1 MRHLIFAAI
10 LSFFSIT
17 ITAQSTEWTVTQTLE
32 PYPTSFLSIWLSSP
46 GSSTISILYSGT
58 AAVDFRVRVTLI
70 NSSNKELMKAKSPLE
85 QFTSGP
91 NSLTYAGSDVFS
103 WSDITYDNTTM
114 VQILRSNRFP
124 EGTYTQKVE
133 VFAANGTTLLA
144 ENSGSF
150 TIIYPDSPVLFGPA
164 NQSTVDY
171 ANPIFSWATI
181 NLPATV
187 NANYNLKIVEKLSG
201 QTANQALS
209 ANPDHH
215 AATIINGGNYVYPQD
230 AYALTNGKEYVW
242 KIRVVDDNDIPLA
255 TNDGN
260 SEFWTFTYSNPTA
273 PGFVPPFTR
282 IDLKRNV
289 AWFSDFE
296 SLNMISSGDNYIYNG
311 TTTLKLKLSGTE
323 TTDLTATVENLT
335 FPKNQSNPSTFSA
348 GRVTATIPSGTLASS
363 ITGSYFTPASVEFT
377 SADGLVI
384 KGTIKIPNGTT
395 TFTEDISIPVNAS
408 GELQGTVSSSNSED
422 NPVISFGN
430 SAVKVNLTAYKVV
443 FPGGAISYS
452 GKVLAFGDKVLSS
465 FTSLSPNSSGNLT
478 GTIESETA
486 VSLEAVPAS
495 PGRFTMKFNGGSGSF
510 TFDVSTGAS
519 SISVTLSE
527 PKFNVNVSGLFEKA
541 LTGSA
546 SFTAGLR
553 YNSTEPNAPGL
564 QVQNASSFT
573 TTGVPFSENGL
584 KFSNSHRADV
594 STLRLDSL
602 TASGESFDF
611 KMSLTV
617 THKFPGLSL
626 YITPIENVVFT
637 KRGISLPALT
647 SATVESE
654 TNSGN
659 SRIIDGF
666 QVTFQTATSS
676 AALWTGGTNNQAM
689 TLDVKVRLS
698 GLPVGSSEDLFQLEL
713 PLSGTITGSGLTL
726 TFPQKTFTSSF
737 IQLPGSIKYN
747 LKEWGGSIT
756 GTVTNGEYGFISEL
770 AVKGSVSLPADIF
783 GNSEAHTWDLG
794 SGQLRMNAKGQLTG
808 KITGASGLSGY
819 MNGIFPVGFSNP
831 EIDFQMVEDVQ
842 KIYLGRSGSVNLE
855 PLSGS
860 AQNAAIQLQYE
871 VTGKELKSFS
881 GSYSSQTALNI
892 PPGTS
897 SFKLNTNSLSVQ
909 PNGMIVNGRTTVSF
923 SSTESTPV
931 TADGVRFRYSDG
943 RVDTGKIVFDNGFG
957 VTINLANGT
966 TNASYSTGLRSGE
979 YTAGDGM
986 VFNTPVNCLYTH
998 EGLTIATGNDSAF
1011 LRYKGMTYRMEAL
1024 YTNLKA
1030 DVSPFK
1036 VISGYIDF
1044 KINGV
1049 IAARL
1054 NKTEFKIN
1062 ENALPVLPEKIA
1074 LLSGHIAYIQIKDG
1088 SNYLVDYSHEG
1099 NQVRIQTRTGQPVK
1113 AYFRALSFKNP
1124 QFPEIPVT
1132 FNILLNTSDYSIAS
1146 GEITADIPAADL
1158 SKFDLTVKGI
1168 PAKLKSFKYS
1178 KGSSGLYT
1186 ITFGSI
1192 ISMFDKDMNT
1202 QPVDLTL
1209 NGDGTFGGDF
1219 ITTPNAVISLSSGID
1234 DGMIVFQADTVRGNI
1249 NTQVLNFA
1257 TAQYEIDVAGGIRL
1271 KMADNTYQGA
1281 GATFRFTGGNSSL
1294 AEISNYR
1301 PDDFSNDK
1309 KFPVNKVSF
1318 DLSML
1323 KISELRYN
1331 YQTKALGYKVLITGR
1346 PEITSRGF
1354 TLRAPKEVEDII
1366 LDNTIGMRIPSAS
1379 HYYVEAE
1386 SDTFRLSGFEVKIRH
1401 FASYGRTVRTMS
1413 NAKPI
1418 QLGFAFQLVFGCPDF
1433 PENFPVRLKGLRFYV
1448 QTARYGNNDEL
1459 YGNIVTTTLS
1469 GVRHIP
1475 IGNNWGGFLVNKVGG
1490 RLAVTNDQ
1498 QTVDVEAIGGYFL
1511 PNHMRESTNP
1521 YGWIPFSETATVKL
1535 NSKGLLTGTIANDAF
1550 TNSSVNMKVGRA
1562 EYVVTNRTLTLG
1574 VSNNA
1579 QTSVLSGNTAVKL
1592 LLNGTN
1598 TTTANGTGFSFD
1610 LVEGKHTAGTVN
1622 FQNVKVA
1629 LPLSMP
1635 SFEFSVASL
1644 PFGPDGITFNGAG
1657 NLKAGTEQ
1665 KGVAFSNWKLNS
1677 KDFGYISGQVAFP
1690 TAFRMSV
1697 VPIMGLMF
1705 YNVLPTTYTETAD
1718 PNVVLNIA
1726 ANSATLTDKLTFTG
1740 QGTASAR
1747 NQGGTEDNLRL
1758 AFEEAPEI
1766 RFSDFVV
1773 SKGSL
1778 SLYKGT
1784 TKVGFINSGGLSL
1797 TQIGSPMPENL
1808 VLGAM
1813 TTGYIKLRD
1822 GNTELAQKDEVSNG
1836 LRIRN
1841 KTGQTL
1847 QMFVPGLQYGD
1858 ATVPVFNVTLDVVI
1872 NKTTGAVVSGT
1883 ITHTAAAGQVLKDL
1897 SAKGIPFKVKTL
1909 KYSTI
1914 NDQYRLTASGVT
1926 ALPAVLSA
1934 LETEI
1939 SDVWFSN
1946 GKLTGIRNN
1955 GNITQSY
1962 NATGGYKKIAVI
1974 GPMATFKMQ
1983 AAEYTFGDNASYKIS
1998 GDISSK
2004 LFKGTGNDTSYIH
2017 YTATFVNNQFAFTFT
2032 PSSSDGLNIGKFRL
2046 SPEALGTSPA
2056 ISIAF
2061 YPTDFLLYFNG
2072 SLEAP
2077 QMAAGFSIT
2086 LAGLAVNKTTAA
2098 ANPINITTTAQQQTF
2113 TMFAS
2118 DFIVKNNGTT
2128 AAVTISYA
2136 QDILFVGM
2144 NGSMNFMG
2152 TDLPFTNFFVNSA
2165 GFMNI
2170 GGTNTGSFV
2179 PANSPVTMLANRLRV
2194 TNLGLV
2200 TVNNEY
2206 NLRATVS
2213 YQLPAPA
2220 TAGWNNGTFDIPAS
2234 QAKTGTKNLTFLNEA
2249 PSLGN
2254 DVTEY
2259 NFWAGKYDVQYVG
2272 LKIDFSDYGAS
2283 ELQQVSTFYADGVST
2298 HKNIRFGTV
2307 SGGTITPGLSMAFDN
2322 SNSWVDEL
2330 ELTND
2335 VSFKYNNLSYDLDEE
2350 DISFDTLSNGG
2361 FKMVIGGE
2369 VKIAMTG
2376 VFEGS
2381 LTFSGLEVTS
2391 DNKVNK
2397 FKESLTGGS
2406 VSVGN
2411 LFSASLTRFAMS
2423 TTPTNIYIPD
2433 PNGEKVTSGPDK
2445 GKVKTLVQPV
2455 NSFLVFGGTLQVG
2468 EKGGGILA
2476 EGGVDSFLV
2485 YQRRNLNGSDGG
2497 TNFVIA
2503 NFNFKKQDKFEFK
2516 VNLALLN
2523 GDGGDFS
2530 VVVAGMVKV
2539 SDNSFVA
2546 AGKLAKWKGK
2556 FSAGIFLAATDGLK
2570 IQIGPVQITGVGGGF
2585 FFNPT
2590 DADIKLIRDLCEF
2603 TDEYTKSIK
2612 DKVAGAPVT
2621 QPPLLAIFIYGG
2633 AAIGSKEALNGRILL
2648 TIANNKLILDGRID
2662 VLNRKD
2668 EIYGL
2673 LNVEVGF
2680 IQPYVEGTLAVT
2692 VKIADGNV
2700 LDANGQMQFFYY
2712 SSSNWGLVGSASIKV
2727 LKGIMKGS
2735 GDFYA
2740 GNKGFFVGVEF
2751 NAGFDVWII
2760 EVNAGFALK
2769 AWYKPDISWGAYF
2782 RLTLSASVLGGVASA
2797 RGELKGVLIGSPE
2810 FALAGGAS
2818 LRIRVLFV
2826 SWSGS
2831 IWMRIKKDGVRAG
2844 FGSDPAVD
2852 KLIAQAENMANDMLK
2867 AVNDAKANM
2876 VANKPIPTLGI
2887 TPEVIAAASAELLKI
2902 MKKARTLESGNALTQ
2917 AQKDSINAWVTSEL
2931 YGANSDADATLRTYL
2946 TKLTGRI
2953 LDNDGSLSRTSIANA
2968 LTEMNSAAN
2977 AYKTA
2982 VSDMSIALGEFA
2994 LTIEVPSAVDPEG
3007 VEDPVGATRFTFPT
3021 ARNTEPTATD
3031 PSFSLNTGMVINN
3044 STKVQSFM
3052 VSAENYHDL
3061 LKKNIERIDTAIA
3074 RFDRVFKN
3082 ANSSYLTIG
3091 TKYLVVREK
3100 VEAFNKRLSEYYFN
3114 DIRAI
3119 IDYKTW
3125 SDQNIE
3131 LFKNALDYKFDS
3143 RHSYLPQWQQIARLD
3158 QDQRVRLYNRW
3169 GRIRSLSGSFSTPW
3183 DPGTF
3188 NSVWNAWGDDTK
3200 KTESK
3205 AQGVNLYYTIP
3216 GTAFV
3221 DLNADRKN
3229 MLASVSREFSTK
3241 MKEIDD
3247 LAATYTSMLD
3257 EVFAKRRKMS
3267 ENLFEVTERFIYWK
3281 DKAPKNAND
3290 KTGDFKNI
3298 APTLTQLKAKRTA
3311 IIASNTAPELSVT
3324 SSSTTNNKYYADV
3337 KMNWTGSHPDGIV
3350 DYSLASMV
3358 WSSGAS
3364 GRIILPFKTLSKATA
3379 LNLIEFNDG
3388 LGEHYKYGEYT
3399 IRARS
3404 GSGFYRQKKVTFQR
3418 INLGFTDANINTPVS
3433 TQNNTIPPDNTP
3445 PYMFYP
3451 GAPGQAARGLWI
3463 IGMPQVRGA
3472 NIVRTPYGNEETPHF
3487 ITNKTNEVRIMF
3499 NASDEESG
3507 VSSFE
3512 YKILKRN
3519 LRDTL
3524 EVVRDW
3530 TNIGAINEYLIQG
3543 LNMQQGM
3550 EYTSQSTWDARVSA
3564 YQTDWANFTRYLI
3577 CMRAIN
3583 GANLKSREKYVVV
3596 CIDTLRPPKVQ
3607 FTTMTEQTTINQ
3619 GWASTVQH
3627 LNQKLTPPLPNYEQE
3642 TRSITLFFP
3651 FNYQNYSPSEYI
3663 YQLYALPGD
3672 IPVYPEPRRDLN
3684 IQAQKRGSN
3693 IYYDGKLVEVPPQF
3707 LKYKRFRLEMMQAKI
3722 TGAVSD
3728 LDTSSR
3734 HIPLPFYND
3743 VNDRYNWRPNAP
3755 VFYWFAGIPPGHQG
3769 SYPNGNINLYF
3780 KTLGDH
3786 NQGIRKYLYRI
3797 QTNSGRYTEWKDLPP
3812 IPEDRILRLDSAF
3825 FAGSETWLKPG
3836 DEFEVDVRPMSGNY
3850 YMYNISRANQM
3861 ILPAKSPKVQNFSVD
3876 IVKKF
3881 YNYVPYYAVV
3891 LTMFKEPVT
3900 TTKSYYIRTE
3910 QFVNGKWV
3918 TPAKGNSRM
3927 FHYLQANGT
3936 PFDYWHDLWSGQY
3949 TNGMMPF
3956 RNANSSGTG
3965 YVTGGEFWR
3974 IYVKSIDADGNESP
3988 EVMKEM
3994 VW

>member
-1 MRHLIFAAI
+1 MKRSILAAI
-10 LSFFSIT
+10 FYLSGVFLFG
-17 ITAQSTEWTVTQTLE
+17 QSTQWTVTQTLE

-46 GSSTISILYSGT
+46 GSSTISIIYSGT
-58 AAVDFRVRVTLI
+58 APVDFIVRVTLK

-124 EGTYTQKVE
+124 EGGYTQKVE
-133 VFAANGTTLLA
+133 IFAANGTTLLA
-144 ENSGSF
+144 EHTGSF

-187 NANYNLKIVEKLSG
+187 NANYELKIVEKLTG
-201 QTANQALS
+201 QNSTQALAS
-209 ANPDHH
+209 NPDHH
-215 AATIINGGNYVYPQD
+215 AATIINNGNYVYPQD
-230 AYALTNGKEYVW
+230 AYALANGKEYVW
-242 KIRVVDDNDIPLA
+242 KIRVVDDNNIPLA

-282 IDLKRNV
+282 IDLKQNV
-289 AWFSDFE
+289 AWFTDFE

-311 TTTLKLKLSGTE
+311 TTTLKLKLSGSE
-323 TTDLTATVENLT
+323 TVDLTATVENLT
-335 FPKNQSNPSTFSA
+335 FPKNQSNPSTFSG

-363 ITGSYFTPASVEFT
+363 ITGSYFTPGSVEFT
-377 SADGLVI
+377 SSDGLVI

-395 TFTEDISIPVNAS
+395 TFTEEISIPVNAS
-408 GELQGTVSSSNSED
+408 GALQGTISSTNNED

-430 SAVKVNLTAYKVV
+430 AAVKVNLTAYKLV

-452 GKVLAFGDKVLSS
+452 GKVVAFGDKVLSS
-465 FTSLSPNSSGNLT
+465 FTALAPNSSGNLA
-478 GTIESETA
+478 GNIESSTA
-486 VSLEAVPAS
+486 VTLEAVPAS

-510 TFDVSTGAS
+510 TFDVTTGAS
-519 SISVTLSE
+519 SISVTLTE
-527 PKFNVNVSGLFEKA
+527 PKFNVSVTGLFEKA

-546 SFTAGLR
+546 SFTAGLS

-594 STLRLDSL
+594 SSLRLDSL
-602 TASGESFDF
+602 TAVGESFDF

-626 YITPIENVVFT
+626 YIAPIENVLFT
-637 KRGISLPALT
+637 KRGIALPALT
-647 SATVESE
+647 NASIESE
-654 TNSGN
+654 TNSGLG
-659 SRIIDGF
+659 RMVDGF
-666 QVTFQTATSS
+666 QVTFQTASSS

-689 TLDVKVRLS
+689 TLAVNVRLS

-713 PLSGTITGSGLTL
+713 ALSGTITNSGLTL
-726 TFPQKTFTSSF
+726 NFPQKTFTSSF
-737 IQLPGSIKYN
+737 IQLPGGIKYN
-747 LKEWGGSIT
+747 LKEWAGSIT
-756 GTVTNGEYGFISEL
+756 GTVTDGEYGFISEL
-770 AVKGSVSLPADIF
+770 SVKGSVSLPENIF
-783 GNSEAHTWDLG
+783 GNSQPHTWDLG
-794 SGQLRMNAKGQLTG
+794 SGQLRMNAKGHLTG
-808 KITGASGLSGY
+808 RITGATGLSGY

-831 EIDFQMVEDVQ
+831 EIDFQMVEDIQ
-842 KIYLGRSGSVNLE
+842 KIYLGRSGRLNLE
-855 PLSGS
+855 PLTGS
-860 AQNAAIQLQYE
+860 SQDANTQLQYE
-871 VTGKELKSFS
+871 VTAKEMVSFS
-881 GSYSSQTALNI
+881 GSYSSTTAINI

-897 SFKLNTNSLSVQ
+897 EFKLNTNSISIQ
-909 PNGMIVNGRTTVSF
+909 PKGMLVNGRTTVSF
-923 SSTESTPV
+923 GSTESTPV
-931 TADGVRFRYSDG
+931 TADGLRFRYSDG
-943 RVDTGKIVFDNGFG
+943 KLDTGKIVFDKGIG

-966 TNASYSTGLRSGE
+966 SNPSYSTSLRSNV
-979 YTAGDGM
+979 YTSGNGM
-986 VFNTPVNCLYTH
+986 VFNTPANSVYTQ
-998 EGLTIATGNDSAF
+998 EELTVETGSDTAYLKHNGANYQLLAQFSQ
-1011 LRYKGMTYRMEAL
+1011 
-1024 YTNLKA
+1024 LKA
-1030 DVSPFK
+1030 DISPFK
-1036 VISGYIDF
+1036 VNSGRIDF
-1044 KINGV
+1044 TLNGV
-1049 IAARL
+1049 VAATLSSTGFTL
-1054 NKTEFKIN
+1054 NES
-1062 ENALPVLPEKIA
+1062 VLPSLPDKIA
-1074 LLSGHIAYIQIKDG
+1074 LLAASIGYIQIKG
-1088 SNYLVDYSHEG
+1088 TSGFLVDYTQEG
-1099 NQVRIQTRTGQPVK
+1099 NQVRIQTRTGQSVN
-1113 AYFRALSFKNP
+1113 AYFPALSFGASP
-1124 QFPEIPVT
+1124 APEVPVT
-1132 FNILLNTSDYSIAS
+1132 FNVLVNSSDYSVSS
-1146 GEITADIPAADL
+1146 GEITAVIPAASL
-1158 SKFDLTVKGI
+1158 SKFDLTGRGI
-1168 PAKLKSFKYS
+1168 PAKLKSFTYS
-1178 KGSSGLYT
+1178 KSSSGLYT
-1186 ITFGSI
+1186 LTFGSI
-1192 ISMFDKDMNT
+1192 VSMLGRDMNT
-1202 QPVDLTL
+1202 QPVNLTL
-1209 NGDGTFGGDF
+1209 GGDGTFGGDF
-1219 ITTPNAVISLSSGID
+1219 TTNPNAVISLTSGID
-1234 DGMIVFQADTVRGNI
+1234 DGKIVLQADTVKGNI
-1249 NTQVLNFA
+1249 NTQVLNF
-1257 TAQYEIDVAGGIRL
+1257 TTPQYEIDVAGGIRL
-1271 KMADNTYQGA
+1271 KMTDNTYQGA
-1281 GATFRFTGGNSSL
+1281 GATFRFNGSTV
-1294 AEISNYR
+1294 ETSNYN

-1309 KFPVNKVSF
+1309 MFPVNKVSF
-1318 DLSML
+1318 DVSNL
-1323 KISELRYN
+1323 KISELKYN
-1331 YQTKALGYKVLITGR
+1331 YQTKALGYKLLMTGR
-1346 PEITSRGF
+1346 PEITSKGF

-1366 LDNTIGMRIPSAS
+1366 LDNTIGMKIPPAT

-1386 SDTFRLSGFEVKIRH
+1386 SDTFRLSGFAVTIRH

-1413 NAKPI
+1413 DAKPI
-1418 QLGFAFQLVFGCPDF
+1418 ALGFAFQLIFSCPDF
-1433 PENFPVRLKGLRFYV
+1433 PENFPDRLKGLKFYV
-1448 QTARYGNNDEL
+1448 QTARYGLNDEL

-1469 GVRHIP
+1469 GIRHIP

-1490 RLAVTNDQ
+1490 KLAVTNDL

-1511 PNHMRESTNP
+1511 PYHMRESTNP

-1535 NSKGLLTGTIANDAF
+1535 DSKGLLTGTVANDAF
-1550 TNSSVNMKVGRA
+1550 TNASVNMKAGRV
-1562 EYVVTNRTLTLG
+1562 EYVLTNRTLTLG
-1574 VSNNA
+1574 VNNNT
-1579 QTSVLSGNTAVKL
+1579 QTSVLSGNAAVKL

-1598 TTTANGTGFSFD
+1598 TATANGTGFAFD

-1629 LPLSMP
+1629 LPMTMP

-1665 KGVAFSNWKLNS
+1665 KGVTFSNWKLNS
-1677 KDFGYISGQVAFP
+1677 NDFGYISGQVAFP

-1697 VPIMGLMF
+1697 VPILGIMF
-1705 YNVLPTTYTETAD
+1705 YNVLPTSYTETAD

-1758 AFEEAPEI
+1758 AYEEAPEI
-1766 RFSDFVV
+1766 RFSDFKVT
-1773 SKGSL
+1773 KGSL
-1778 SLYKGT
+1778 SLYKDT
-1784 TKVGFINSGGLSL
+1784 AKVGFINSSGLTLSS
-1797 TQIGSPMPENL
+1797 IGSAMPENL

-1813 TTGYIKLRD
+1813 TTGYIKLRE
-1822 GNTELAQKDEVSNG
+1822 GSTEYAQKDEVSSG

-1847 QMFVPGLQYGD
+1847 QMVVPGLQYGD
-1858 ATVPVFNVTLDVVI
+1858 ATAPVFNVTLDVVI

-1883 ITHTAAAGQVLKDL
+1883 ITHTAATGQFLKDL
-1897 SAKGIPFKVKTL
+1897 SGKGIPFKVKTL
-1909 KYSTI
+1909 KYATV

-1939 SDVWFSN
+1939 NDVWFSN

-1962 NATGGYKKIAVI
+1962 NATGGYKKMAAI

-2004 LFKGTGNDTSYIH
+2004 LFKGTGSDTSYIH
-2017 YTATFVNNQFAFTFT
+2017 FTATYSNNQFAFTFT
-2032 PSSSDGLNIGKFRL
+2032 PSSTDGLNIGKFRL
-2046 SPEALGTSPA
+2046 KPAPLGTNPA
-2056 ISIAF
+2056 IAITF

-2077 QMAAGFSIT
+2077 QIAAGFSVT
-2086 LAGLAVNKTTAA
+2086 LSGLAINKSTAA
-2098 ANPINITTTAQQQTF
+2098 ANPINITTTAQEQTF

-2118 DFIVKNNGTT
+2118 DFTIKNVGTS

-2179 PANSPVTMLANRLRV
+2179 PVNSPVTMLANRLRV

-2200 TVNNEY
+2200 VANNEY

-2220 TAGWNNGTFDIPAS
+2220 TAGWNNGTFDVPAS
-2234 QAKTGTKNLTFLNEA
+2234 KTKTGKKSYSFLNEA
-2249 PSLGN
+2249 PGLGN

-2259 NFWAGKYDVQYVG
+2259 NLWAGKYDFQYVG
-2272 LKIDFSDYGAS
+2272 LEVDYGDYGS
-2283 ELQQVSTFYADGVST
+2283 SSIQIVSTFYADGVST
-2298 HKNIRFGTV
+2298 QKNIRFGSV
-2307 SGGTITPGLSMAFDN
+2307 SGGTVNPGLSIGFDN
-2322 SNSWVDEL
+2322 SNSWIDEL
-2330 ELTND
+2330 ALAND
-2335 VSFKYNNLSYDLDEE
+2335 VTFKYNNLSYDLDEE
-2350 DISFDTLSNGG
+2350 DISFDTLANGG

-2376 VFEGS
+2376 VFEGT

-2391 DNKVNK
+2391 ANQVNK

-2433 PNGEKVTSGPDK
+2433 PNGEKITSGPEK

-2455 NSFLVFGGTLQVG
+2455 NNFLVFGGQLQVG

-2603 TDEYTKSIK
+2603 TDEYTKSIR

-2648 TIANNKLILDGRID
+2648 TIANNKLIVDGRID

-2680 IQPYVEGTLAVT
+2680 IQAYVEGTLAVT
-2692 VKIADGNV
+2692 VKMADGNV

-2712 SSSNWGLVGSASIKV
+2712 SASNWGLVGSASIKV

-2740 GNKGFFVGVEF
+2740 GNRGFFVGVEF

-2769 AWYKPDISWGAYF
+2769 MWYKPDISWGAYF
-2782 RLTLSASVLGGVASA
+2782 RLTLSASVLGGVAAA

-2867 AVNDAKANM
+2867 AVNEAKANM

-2887 TPEVIAAASAELLKI
+2887 TAEVIAAASAELLKI

-2917 AQKDSINAWVTSEL
+2917 AQKDSINAWIASEV
-2931 YGANSDADATLRTYL
+2931 YGASSGYDTEIRTYL

-2953 LDNDGSLSRTSIANA
+2953 LDTDGNLGRTAIANA

-2982 VSDMSIALGEFA
+2982 VSDMSTALGEFA

-3007 VEDPVGATRFTFPT
+3007 VEDPVSATRFTFPT
-3021 ARNTEPTATD
+3021 ARNTEPTSTD
-3031 PSFSLNTGMVINN
+3031 PSFTLNTGMVINN

-3100 VEAFNKRLSEYYFN
+3100 VEAFNKRLAEYYFN

-3131 LFKNALDYKFDS
+3131 GFKNALDGKYDS
-3143 RHSYLPQWQQIARLD
+3143 RDGSLPQWQQLQRLE
-3158 QDQRVRLYNRW
+3158 QNQRVRLYNRW
-3169 GRIRSLSGSFSTPW
+3169 GRIRALSGSFSTPW

-3188 NSVWNAWGDDTK
+3188 NSVWNAWNDNTR
-3200 KTESK
+3200 KTESR

-3229 MLASVSREFSTK
+3229 MLASISKEFSTK
-3241 MKEIDD
+3241 MREIDD

-3298 APTLTQLKAKRTA
+3298 APTLTQLQAKRNA
-3311 IIASNTAPELSVT
+3311 IIASNTAPELSIT

-3364 GRIILPFKTLSKATA
+3364 GRITLPFKTLSKATA

-3418 INLGFTDANINTPVS
+3418 INLGFTDANINAPVS
-3433 TQNNTIPPDNTP
+3433 SQNNTIPPDNTP
-3445 PYMFYP
+3445 PVMYYP

-3463 IGMPQVRGA
+3463 IGMPQVRGV
-3472 NIVRTPYGNEETPHF
+3472 NIVRTPYGTEETPHF
-3487 ITNKTNEVRIMF
+3487 ITSKTNEVRIMF
-3499 NASDEESG
+3499 NATDDESG

-3512 YKILKRN
+3512 YKILKKNRW
-3519 LRDTL
+3519 DTL

-3550 EYTSQSTWDARVSA
+3550 EYTSTSTWEARVTTNSA
-3564 YQTDWANFTRYLI
+3564 TWNNFTRYLI

-3596 CIDTLRPPKVQ
+3596 CVDTLRPPRIE

-3627 LNQKLTPPLPNYEQE
+3627 LNQKLTPPLPAYEE
-3642 TRSITLFFP
+3642 ERRSITLFFP

-3734 HIPLPFYND
+3734 HIPLPFYSD

-3755 VFYWFAGIPPGHQG
+3755 VIYWFAGIPPGHQG

-3786 NQGIRKYLYRI
+3786 IQGIRKYLYRI
-3797 QTNSGRYTEWKDLPP
+3797 QTNSGRYTDWRDLPP
-3812 IPEDRILRLDSAF
+3812 IPEDRILRLDSTF
-3825 FAGSETWLKPG
+3825 FAGTETWLKPG

-3850 YMYNISRANQM
+3850 YMYNVSRANQM
-3861 ILPAKSPKVQNFSVD
+3861 ILPPKSPTVQNFSVD

-3891 LTMFKEPVT
+3891 VTMFKEPVT
-3900 TTKSYYIRTE
+3900 VAKSYHIRTE
-3910 QFVNGKWV
+3910 QFVNGRWV
-3918 TPAKGNSRM
+3918 TPAKGNSRL

-3956 RNANSSGTG
+3956 RQANSSGTG
-3965 YVTGGEFWR
+3965 YITGGEFWR
-3974 IYVKSIDADGNESP
+3974 IYVKSIDANGNESP